1 MIDGHRKIKF
11 KITGMYPTKQLQ
23 LLNSK
28 YDQLVIDV
36 KITKNLER
44 IAAYEA
50 TKREKKNLENMNEAA
65 KGLDLDKIIEK

>member
-1 MIDGHRKIKF
+1 
-11 KITGMYPTKQLQ
+11 MYPTKQLQ

>member
-1 MIDGHRKIKF
+1 M
-11 KITGMYPTKQLQ
+11 
-23 LLNSK
+23 LNSK